1 MVRLGFI
8 VGIKREALQ
17 DGSYSKKHDA
27 AFKAG
32 VALGAV
38 RGGEDGRLDFQR
50 LQGPWEPGQTKEK
63 EIVGRVTGYLYR
75 WEKEDRQGK

>member
-1 MVRLGFI
+1 MAVVR
-8 VGIKREALQ
+8 
-17 DGSYSKKHDA
+17 KKHDA
-27 AFKAG
+27 LKGQGRTWSCARG
-32 VALGAV
+32 RRRSLG
-38 RGGEDGRLDFQR
+38 FPR